1 MHQFDIKPSKYLVCV
16 DNTDVSRVAL
26 RFAAIKGAKRG
37 ILIDMLHV
45 IVPAEMQPIGSVA
58 EKMRQE
64 QRAETEAMMNSLA
77 QEAHDIAGITPS
89 IWIREGKPSEEILE
103 LAMSDPDINM
113 IVLGVNPES
122 KSGDRVISWLTSAAE
137 KLMVPIMLVPAT
149 LTDAQMEK
157 LG

>member
-16 DNTDVSRVAL
+16 DDTDVSRAAT

-37 ILIDMLHV
+37 ILIDLLHV
-45 IVPAEMQPIGSVA
+45 IVPSELQPMGSVA
-58 EKMRQE
+58 EKMKQE
-64 QRAETEAMMNSLA
+64 QREATEKLMQSLA
-77 QEAHDIAGITPS
+77 EEAFEIAGITPS
-89 IWIREGKPSEEILE
+89 LWIKEGKPSEQILE

-113 IVLGVNPES
+113 IVLGVNQES
-122 KSGDRVISWLTSAAE
+122 KSGDRVISWLTSSAE
-137 KLMVPIMLVPAT
+137 KLMVPIMLVPGN